1 MNKFVE
7 LRQKA
12 EVILKKQPISTDDS
26 ALHDIQSAL
35 HELNVRQVELEL
47 QNEELTAQNAALR
60 LAHNLLEISQK
71 KYVDLYD
78 FAPVG
83 YCTLDQDGWVV
94 EANLTVAQQVGVA
107 RSALLNTRFYDNLAA
122 EDRDTFFL
130 HLRQLSVGQE
140 RHTCEVRIVNAD
152 GSQIYAFLDSR
163 LVTDAENDSALCRT
177 TITDITS
184 RKEVEVVKEL
194 LNEKNVLLKELYHR
208 TKNNMQVIISLLAL
222 QSRDIE
228 DEETRK
234 VFRDSENRIRSMAL
248 VHQKLYETKD
258 MARINL
264 GTYILDMVELLRHS
278 YIGVSQVTLSPD
290 LDDVFVTIETA
301 IPCGLVINEL
311 LTNCF
316 KHAFSAE
323 QGGTIR
329 LGLHRLAG
337 HDVELLITDDGAG
350 MPPGIDIKN
359 TQTLGLKLIN
369 SVVTGQ
375 LRGTAI
381 VDTSQ
386 GVAWTIRFPLP

>member
-60 LAHNLLEISQK
+60 LAHKLLEISQK

-83 YCTLDQDGWVV
+83 YCTLDKNGQVL
-94 EANLTVAQQVGVA
+94 EANLTAAQQVGVT

-130 HLRQLSVGQE
+130 HLRQLRAGQV
-140 RHTCEVRIVNAD
+140 RHTCEVRIVNTD

-375 LRGTAI
+375 LHGTAI